1 MKSTIVTSLLAALF
15 LTSCVAPR
23 TINHRG
29 YSDYAPENT
38 LAAYQQ
44 SKLHGYKYVETDISF
59 TKDGV
64 AVLLHDNSVDRTSNG
79 KGQISDLHYNDIV
92 RYDFG
97 AWKDQ
102 RYKGERIPTLE
113 QFLALCQQLRL
124 RPYIEIKQ
132 GITAQQARY
141 IVEQVA
147 KYKLTN
153 RATYISF
160 QYNSLKHILT
170 YRPDARVGYL
180 VTKVTPEVIRLTLA
194 LRNGRNKVFIDAS
207 DYSLQAVTLCKAN
220 KIPLEVW
227 TIDDEKTMKSLNKY
241 IKGVTSNSHKR

>member
-1 MKSTIVTSLLAALF
+1 MKKYILIIFAALL
-15 LTSCVAPR
+15 LTSCIPVR

-59 TKDGV
+59 THDGV

-79 KGQISDLHYNDIV
+79 KGKISDLKYNDIA

-97 AWKDQ
+97 AWKDP
-102 RYKGERIPTLE
+102 RFKGERIPTLE
-113 QFLALCQQLRL
+113 EFLALCQKLHL

-132 GITAQQARY
+132 GITAQQARH

-147 KYKLTN
+147 KYKLTS

-160 QYNSLKHILT
+160 QYSSLKHILT
-170 YRPDARVGYL
+170 YRPDARIGYL
-180 VTKVTPEVIRLTLA
+180 VTKVTPDVIRQTIA

-207 DYSLQAVTLCKAN
+207 DYSAQAVALCKAN

>member
-1 MKSTIVTSLLAALF
+1 MKYYIFLASFALIIS
-15 LTSCVAPR
+15 SCVPVR

-44 SKLHGYKYVETDISF
+44 SKIHGYKYVETDISF

-64 AVLLHDNSVDRTSNG
+64 PVLLHDNSVDRTSNG
-79 KGQISDLHYNDIV
+79 KGKISDLKYNDIAK
-92 RYDFG
+92 YDFG
-97 AWKDQ
+97 AWKDP

-113 QFLALCQQLRL
+113 EFLALCQKLHL

-132 GITAQQARY
+132 GITSQQARH
-141 IVEQVA
+141 IIDQVA

-153 RATYISF
+153 RVTYISF
-160 QYNSLKHILT
+160 QYSSLQHVIA

-180 VTKVTPEVIRLTLA
+180 VTKVTPEVIRMTKA
-194 LRNGRNKVFIDAS
+194 LQNGRNKVFIDAS
-207 DYSLQAVTLCKAN
+207 DYSAQAVALCKAN

-227 TIDDEKTMKSLNKY
+227 TIDDEQTMKSLHKY